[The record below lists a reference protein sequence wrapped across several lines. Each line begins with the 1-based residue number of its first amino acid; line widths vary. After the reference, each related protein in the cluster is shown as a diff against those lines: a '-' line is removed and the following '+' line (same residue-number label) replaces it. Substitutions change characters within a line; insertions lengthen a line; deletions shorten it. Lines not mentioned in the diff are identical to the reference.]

1 MAFGPFRGLPGV
13 EAQSAMGHAH
23 LVFLIPVGSG
33 GQALG
38 TERHLLFTER
48 YTITTVRRETF

>member
-13 EAQSAMGHAH
+13 EAQRAMGHAH
-23 LVFLIPVGSG
+23 LVFLVPACVEGS
-33 GQALG
+33 ALR